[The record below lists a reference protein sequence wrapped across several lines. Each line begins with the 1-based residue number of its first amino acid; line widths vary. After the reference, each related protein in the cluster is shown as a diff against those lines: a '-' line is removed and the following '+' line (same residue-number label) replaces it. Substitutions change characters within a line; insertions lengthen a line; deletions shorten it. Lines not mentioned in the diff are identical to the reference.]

1 MDKSP
6 LMTHLSDADGRDMR
20 PSRPF
25 FCTLPRRLD
34 LLSIAVAIMSL
45 IQAAKFNGHCLRTG
59 RQL

>member
-1 MDKSP
+1 
-6 LMTHLSDADGRDMR
+6 MTHLSDADGRDMR